1 MRSCLKCLSVV
12 FCVLALCAISF
23 AADASSLKPPTGAK
37 VAIVV
42 FEDLQCPDCARA
54 YPVVWETAKAHK
66 VPVVLHDFPL
76 PMHNW
81 SFQAAVYARYF
92 DTKSEKLGDDY
103 RGYIYKNQPQ
113 ITPSN
118 LQQYTQKFADDNQA
132 PLPFM
137 LDPDGKLTTKVK
149 ADYSLGQQL
158 GLEHTPTIF
167 IIGNGGAST
176 PFVEVT
182 DRGKMGEIIE
192 DMLKKAGPADPAK
205 PASGAKKKSTK
216 TVKKPAK

>member
-1 MRSCLKCLSVV
+1 M
-12 FCVLALCAISF
+12 ALGAFAF
-23 AADASSLKPPTGAK
+23 AADASSLKPPAGAK
-37 VAIVV
+37 VAVVV

-54 YPVVWETAKAHK
+54 YPLVWETANAHK

-92 DTKSEKLGDDY
+92 DTKSEKLGNDF

-113 ITPSN
+113 ITKDN
-118 LQQYTQKFADDNQA
+118 LQQYVQKFADENKS
-132 PLPFM
+132 PVPFM
-137 LDPDGKLTTKVK
+137 LDPGGALTAKIK
-149 ADYSLGQQL
+149 ADYAMGQRM

-167 IIGNGGAST
+167 VIGNGGAST

-182 DRGKMGEIIE
+182 DRAKMGEIIQ
-192 DMLKKAGPADPAK
+192 DMLKKAGPSAPAK

-216 TVKKPAK
+216 AVKKAG

>member
-1 MRSCLKCLSVV
+1 MNGNKKLLVLLFVLTLS
-12 FCVLALCAISF
+12 LTAF
-23 AADASSLKPPTGAK
+23 AADASSLKPPAGAK

-54 YPVVWETAKAHK
+54 YPVVFETAKAYK

-92 DTKSEKLGDDY
+92 DTKSEKLGDDF
-103 RGYIYKNQPQ
+103 RGYIYKNQAQ
-113 ITPSN
+113 INPGN
-118 LQQYTQKFADDNQA
+118 LQQFVQRFSDDNKT
-132 PLPFM
+132 PVPFM
-137 LDPDGKLTTKVK
+137 LDPGGELTTKVK
-149 ADYSLGQQL
+149 ADYSLGQRL

-176 PFVEVT
+176 PFVEIT
-182 DRGKMGEIIE
+182 DRAKMGEIIE
-192 DMLKKAGPADPAK
+192 DMLKKAAPVAPAK
-205 PASGAKKKSTK
+205 PAAGAKKKATTK
-216 TVKKPAK
+216 TAKKKS